1 MNCNKLKYMFDKFFK
16 EGKSKDIIIKLITI
30 AVIAAVLLVAFD
42 VLTQDRDS
50 RRQIIDED
58 GGSEMTLSEILT
70 DIDGVGAVDV
80 MIRQG
85 EDNAISGVIITAEG
99 AGDPVIRDNIT
110 RAVAAVYNIPASNV
124 VVFEKRNGGK

>member
-1 MNCNKLKYMFDKFFK
+1 MFDKFFK

-30 AVIAAVLLVAFD
+30 AVIAAVLLVTFD

>member
-1 MNCNKLKYMFDKFFK
+1 MFDKFFK

-85 EDNAISGVIITAEG
+85 EEHDISGVIITAEG
-99 AGDPVIRDNIT
+99 AGDPVIKENIT

-124 VVFEKRNGGK
+124 VVFEKRNGGND

>member
-1 MNCNKLKYMFDKFFK
+1 MFDKFFK

-30 AVIAAVLLVAFD
+30 AVIAAVLLLAFD

>member
-1 MNCNKLKYMFDKFFK
+1 MFDKFFK

-85 EDNAISGVIITAEG
+85 EDNAVSGVIITAEG

>member
-1 MNCNKLKYMFDKFFK
+1 MFDKFFK

-85 EDNAISGVIITAEG
+85 EDSSISGVIITAEV

>member
-1 MNCNKLKYMFDKFFK
+1 MFDKFFK

-58 GGSEMTLSEILT
+58 GGSEITLSEILT

>member
-1 MNCNKLKYMFDKFFK
+1 MFDKFFK

-99 AGDPVIRDNIT
+99 ARDPVIRDNIT

>member
-1 MNCNKLKYMFDKFFK
+1 MFDKFFK
-16 EGKSKDIIIKLITI
+16 EGKSKDIIIKLITV

-50 RRQIIDED
+50 RRQIIDD
-58 GGSEMTLSEILT
+58 NGGSEMTLSEILT
-70 DIDGVGAVDV
+70 DIDGVGEVDV

-85 EDNAISGVIITAEG
+85 EDNGISGVIITAEG

>member
-1 MNCNKLKYMFDKFFK
+1 MFDKFFK
-16 EGKSKDIIIKLITI
+16 EGKSKDAVIKLITV

-50 RRQIIDED
+50 RRQIIDDD

-70 DIDGVGAVDV
+70 DIDGVGEVDV

-85 EDNAISGVIITAEG
+85 EDNGVSGVIITAEG
-99 AGDPVIRDNIT
+99 AGDPVIKENIT
-110 RAVAAVYNIPASNV
+110 RAVAAVYSIPVSNV
-124 VVFEKRNGGK
+124 VVFEKRNGGNEQ

>member
-1 MNCNKLKYMFDKFFK
+1 MFDKFFR
-16 EGKSKDIIIKLITI
+16 EGKSKDAIIKLITI

-50 RRQIIDED
+50 RRQIIDDD

-70 DIDGVGAVDV
+70 GIDGVGEVDV

-85 EDNAISGVIITAEG
+85 EDNGISGVIITAEG
-99 AGDPVIRDNIT
+99 AGNPVIRENIT
-110 RAVAAVYNIPASNV
+110 RAVAAVYDIPVSNV
-124 VVFEKRNGGK
+124 VVFEKRSGGDNQ

>member
-1 MNCNKLKYMFDKFFK
+1 MFDKFFK

-50 RRQIIDED
+50 RRQIIDD
-58 GGSEMTLSEILT
+58 NGGSEMTLSEILT
-70 DIDGVGAVDV
+70 DIDGVGEVDV

-85 EDNAISGVIITAEG
+85 EDNGISGVIITAEG

-124 VVFEKRNGGK
+124 VVFEKRNGGND

>member
-1 MNCNKLKYMFDKFFK
+1 MFDKFFK

-42 VLTQDRDS
+42 VLTQDRYG

>member
-1 MNCNKLKYMFDKFFK
+1 MFDKFFK

-124 VVFEKRNGGK
+124 VVFEKRNGEIGRAHV

>member
-1 MNCNKLKYMFDKFFK
+1 MFDKFFK

-99 AGDPVIRDNIT
+99 AGDPVIKR
-110 RAVAAVYNIPASNV
+110 RYKRQKSKSARYRRRSNLLCLV
-124 VVFEKRNGGK
+124 GGKICQE

>member
-1 MNCNKLKYMFDKFFK
+1 MFDKFFK

-124 VVFEKRNGGK
+124 VVFEKRNGGQ

>member
-1 MNCNKLKYMFDKFFK
+1 MFDKFFK

-50 RRQIIDED
+50 RRKIIDED

>member
-1 MNCNKLKYMFDKFFK
+1 MFDKFFK

-110 RAVAAVYNIPASNV
+110 RAVAAVYNIPTSNV

>member
-1 MNCNKLKYMFDKFFK
+1 MFDKFFK

-85 EDNAISGVIITAEG
+85 EDNAISGVIITAAG

>member
-1 MNCNKLKYMFDKFFK
+1 MFDKFFK

-80 MIRQG
+80 MIRKG

>member
-1 MNCNKLKYMFDKFFK
+1 MFDKFFK

-124 VVFEKRNGGK
+124 VVFEKRNGGND

>member
-1 MNCNKLKYMFDKFFK
+1 MFDKFFK

-110 RAVAAVYNIPASNV
+110 RAVAAVYNISASNV

>member
-1 MNCNKLKYMFDKFFK
+1 MFDKFFK
-16 EGKSKDIIIKLITI
+16 EGKSKDIILKLITV

-42 VLTQDRDS
+42 VITQDRDS

-70 DIDGVGAVDV
+70 DIDGVGEVDV

-85 EDNAISGVIITAEG
+85 EEHDISGVIITAEG
-99 AGDPVIRDNIT
+99 AGDPVIKENIT
-110 RAVAAVYNIPASNV
+110 RAVAAVNNIPASNV

>member
-1 MNCNKLKYMFDKFFK
+1 MFDKFFK

-80 MIRQG
+80 MIRQR

>member
-1 MNCNKLKYMFDKFFK
+1 MFDKFFK

-110 RAVAAVYNIPASNV
+110 RVVAAVYNIPASNV

>member
-1 MNCNKLKYMFDKFFK
+1 MFDKFFK

-30 AVIAAVLLVAFD
+30 AVIAAVWLVAFD

>member
-1 MNCNKLKYMFDKFFK
+1 MFDKFFK

-110 RAVAAVYNIPASNV
+110 RAVAAVYNRPASNV

>member
-1 MNCNKLKYMFDKFFK
+1 MFDKFFK
-16 EGKSKDIIIKLITI
+16 EGKSKDIIIKIITI

>member
-1 MNCNKLKYMFDKFFK
+1 MFDKFFK

-42 VLTQDRDS
+42 VLTQDSDS

-124 VVFEKRNGGK
+124 VVLEKRNGGK

>member
-1 MNCNKLKYMFDKFFK
+1 MFDKFFK
-16 EGKSKDIIIKLITI
+16 EGKSKDIILKLITV

-42 VLTQDRDS
+42 VITQDRDS

-70 DIDGVGAVDV
+70 DIDGVGEVDV

-85 EDNAISGVIITAEG
+85 EEHDISGVIITAEG
-99 AGDPVIRDNIT
+99 AGDPVIKENIT

>member
-1 MNCNKLKYMFDKFFK
+1 MFDKFFK

-124 VVFEKRNGGK
+124 IVFEKRNGGK

>member
-1 MNCNKLKYMFDKFFK
+1 MFDKFFK
-16 EGKSKDIIIKLITI
+16 EGKSKDITIKLITI

>member
-1 MNCNKLKYMFDKFFK
+1 MFDKFFK

-58 GGSEMTLSEILT
+58 CGSEMTLSEILT

>member
-1 MNCNKLKYMFDKFFK
+1 MFDKFFK

-70 DIDGVGAVDV
+70 DIDGVGEVDV

>member
-1 MNCNKLKYMFDKFFK
+1 MFDKFFK

-50 RRQIIDED
+50 RRQIIDEN

>member
-1 MNCNKLKYMFDKFFK
+1 MFYKFFK

>member
-1 MNCNKLKYMFDKFFK
+1 MFDKFFK

-70 DIDGVGAVDV
+70 DIDGVGEVDV

-85 EDNAISGVIITAEG
+85 EDNGISGVIITAEG

-124 VVFEKRNGGK
+124 VVFEKRNGGND